1 MKKEIVKQLLV
12 DAGIYASDEDI
23 DTTSDLYQ
31 ALSDQLAKALP
42 KSMESVEPHYIQPT
56 RSDHP

>member
-1 MKKEIVKQLLV
+1 MKQLLL

-31 ALSDQLAKALP
+31 ALSEQLAKALP
-42 KSMESVEPHYIQPT
+42 KSMEGVEPHYIQPI
-56 RSDHP
+56 RLDHI

>member
-1 MKKEIVKQLLV
+1 MKKEIVKQLLL

-31 ALSDQLAKALP
+31 ALSEQLAKALP
-42 KSMESVEPHYIQPT
+42 KSMEGVEPHYIQPI
-56 RSDHP
+56 RSDHA